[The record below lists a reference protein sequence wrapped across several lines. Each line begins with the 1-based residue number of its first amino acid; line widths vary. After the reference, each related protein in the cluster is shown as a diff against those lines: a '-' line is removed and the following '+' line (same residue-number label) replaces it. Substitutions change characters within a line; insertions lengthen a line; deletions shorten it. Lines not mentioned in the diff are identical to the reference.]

1 VEKRRILIV
10 DDNHANA
17 ALMSFILQKTGY
29 DLRTAGDAEEAMVI
43 VREFQ
48 PVLIMMDLQLPGMDG
63 LELTRRLKADIAT
76 YAIIIIAVTAY
87 AMKGDEERAIDAG
100 CDGYLSKPIETRK
113 LPGIVADYFARAGF
127 ETIKED

>member
-29 DLRTAGDAEEAMVI
+29 DLRTAGDAEEAMVM